1 MAPLK
6 TTNYGA
12 LFKKLK
18 KELVESTPMPINKKP
33 KKDEQIYYLT
43 NSQLWFLD
51 VLITKDIM
59 CPLCSRFPWK
69 WTNLWIV
76 MLWRKPNSWNNTI
89 KCPHL
94 IFFFPTSA
102 NSIFLIM
109 FSYRHSFWFDFCHSK
124 MWSCSWTPCTYCMW
138 MSKMNS

>member
-18 KELVESTPMPINKKP
+18 KELVESTPMSINKKP

-69 WTNLWIV
+69 
-76 MLWRKPNSWNNTI
+76 
-89 KCPHL
+89 
-94 IFFFPTSA
+94 
-102 NSIFLIM
+102 
-109 FSYRHSFWFDFCHSK
+109 
-124 MWSCSWTPCTYCMW
+124 
-138 MSKMNS
+138 